1 MCADIQ
7 LHLFLLSKIHV
18 VFDGVKNRGQFVAK
32 EDRHDGRRSFVTA
45 QTVVVAGAGGGDP
58 HQVRIIVHSLN
69 NCHQKYQKLD
79 VLRRGAAGVQK
90 VHAVVGDQR
99 PVVVLA
105 AAVDAF
111 KRFFVE
117 QTDQVVFLGNLFH
130 DLHGELVVVGGYVGA
145 GVDGGQ
151 LMLGRGHL
159 VVLGLGQDA
168 QLPQLLVQLLHKG
181 GYPGLDGAEVVVLQ
195 LLALGG
201 LGPEE
206 GPAGEAQVPALLP
219 QLGIHQ
225 EILLFRARSGA
236 YPLYLRVSKQ
246 AQNAQR
252 LSVQRLHGAQQRRLL
267 VQRLTIVAAEG
278 GGNAQC
284 PVLDKRVGGGVPRG
298 VAPCLKGGPQ
308 SAGWE
313 RGGIRLSSDQ
323 LFAGELHDDA
333 AVRSG

>member
-130 DLHGELVVVGGYVGA
+130 DLHGELVVVHCHIGRIE
-145 GVDGGQ
+145 DRRQ
-151 LMLGRGHL
+151 FMLCGSHL
-159 VVLGLGQDA
+159 VVFGLGRDA
-168 QLPQLLVQLLHKG
+168 ELPQFHIQIVHISGHFRFQRAEIMILHLLSFGGGCAEQGSSAEDQVFSLTVQLLVYQK
-181 GYPGLDGAEVVVLQ
+181 
-195 LLALGG
+195 
-201 LGPEE
+201 
-206 GPAGEAQVPALLP
+206 
-219 QLGIHQ
+219 IF
-225 EILLFRARSGA
+225 LFR
-236 YPLYLRVSKQ
+236 PD
-246 AQNAQR
+246 
-252 LSVQRLHGAQQRRLL
+252 
-267 VQRLTIVAAEG
+267 G
-278 GGNAQC
+278 GG
-284 PVLDKRVGGGVPRG
+284 
-298 VAPCLKGGPQ
+298 
-308 SAGWE
+308 
-313 RGGIRLSSDQ
+313 
-323 LFAGELHDDA
+323 H
-333 AVRSG
+333 SGDGLISKKF

>member
-1 MCADIQ
+1 M
-7 LHLFLLSKIHV
+7 L
-18 VFDGVKNRGQFVAK
+18 
-32 EDRHDGRRSFVTA
+32 
-45 QTVVVAGAGGGDP
+45 AGA
-58 HQVRIIVHSLN
+58 
-69 NCHQKYQKLD
+69 
-79 VLRRGAAGVQK
+79 
-90 VHAVVGDQR
+90 VHALKGF
-99 PVVVLA
+99 L
-105 AAVDAF
+105 
-111 KRFFVE
+111 VE
-117 QTDQVVFLGNLFH
+117 QTDQAVAGGYFLH
-130 DLHGELVVVGGYVGA
+130 DLHSQLVVVCGNIRG
-145 GVDGGQ
+145 GVDEGQ
-151 LMLGRGHL
+151 FMLSRSHL

-168 QLPQLLVQLLHKG
+168 QLPKLLIQILHVG
-181 GYPGLDGAEVVVLQ
+181 GHPGLDRAKVVIIHLLSLGRPGAEKR
-195 LLALGG
+195 AS
-201 LGPEE
+201 
-206 GPAGEAQVPALLP
+206 GEAQVPALLP
-219 QLGIHQ
+219 QLGVHQ

-267 VQRLTIVAAEG
+267 VQRLTIVAAES